1 MYNTLL
7 RMRRKGNLTDVEVDK
22 ALAKRWITTAQ
33 ANYLKS
39 IPNGSAEN

>member
-7 RMRRKGNLTDVEVDK
+7 RMRRKGNLPDADVDK
-22 ALAKRWITTAQ
+22 ALTKKWITVAQ

-39 IPNGSAEN
+39 IPNGNA